1 MSSFDDGSRTNPR
14 DLPSVTVEQQ
24 AVSAG
29 HRLTGVAQRD
39 PARSSAQNFWPT
51 DRSLGPGP
59 LVAISVDL
67 GDDPDLDQ
75 LLTETSR

>member
-51 DRSLGPGP
+51 DPGP